1 MAETPKGMLEFEKPL
16 LDLYKKV
23 DELKRLSHHGKID
36 LSSEIKALEERIE
49 SQRKEIYSN
58 LTPLQIVSIARHVQ
72 RPTTLDFIKLVFT
85 DFIELHGDRGFA
97 DDPAMVG
104 GIAKLDGRS
113 IIIVGT
119 QKGNTTKENIYRR
132 WGMANPEG
140 YRKALRLMQMADNFE
155 IPIITFVDVSG
166 AYPGIEGEER
176 SVAEAIA
183 RNLRE
188 MAHLEVPIIVVI
200 TGEGGS
206 GGALGIGVGNK
217 VLMLEYSFY
226 SVISPEGCASIL
238 FRDSTKSP
246 IAAEA
251 LKITAK
257 DHLANKIIDEIIKEP
272 VGGAHSN
279 PEQAGKNVKAA
290 LIKHLD
296 ELKKLSKSELVQ
308 QRYMKFRSMGIFD
321 ELKPL

>member
-1 MAETPKGMLEFEKPL
+1 MADKPKGMLDFEKPL
-16 LDLYKKV
+16 LDLYRKIE
-23 DELKRLSHHGKID
+23 ELRRLSSHGKID
-36 LSSEIKALEERIE
+36 LTNDIKAIEERIE
-49 SQRKEIYSN
+49 SQKKDIYGK

-72 RPTTLDFIKLVFT
+72 RPTTLDFIKHIFT
-85 DFIELHGDRGFA
+85 DFLELHGDRGFA

-104 GIAKLDGRS
+104 GIAKLDNQS
-113 IIIVGT
+113 VMIIGT

-140 YRKALRLMQMADNFE
+140 YRKALRLMEMANNFD
-155 IPIITFVDVSG
+155 IPIVTFIDISG

-188 MAHLEVPIIVVI
+188 MSRFEVPMIVVI

-238 FRDSTKSP
+238 FRDATKAP
-246 IAAEA
+246 FAAEE

-257 DHLANKIIDEIIKEP
+257 DHLANGIIDEIIKEP
-272 VGGAHSN
+272 VGGAHTN
-279 PEQAGKNVKAA
+279 AEAAAHNIKNA
-290 LIKHLD
+290 LLRNLA
-296 ELKKLSKSELVQ
+296 ELKKFTKAGLVD
-308 QRYMKFRSMGIFD
+308 QRYKKFRAMGVFE
-321 ELKPL
+321 ELKPV